1 MDNVSTVSVI
11 LFETEESATHLG
23 RATHPGRLWY
33 QRLILVAPSTGDPS
47 WSRLVLAT
55 HPGRVWYRRPIL
67 VASGIGDPSWSRLV
81 SATHPGRVWYRRLI
95 LVASGIGDSSWSPLV
110 AATHP
115 GRATGVRR
123 GCTEHGEKFEVD
135 VLMLYRYFDQKR

>member
-11 LFETEESATHLG
+11 LFETKESATHLG

-33 QRLILVAPSTGDPS
+33 RRLTLVAPSTGDPS

-55 HPGRVWYRRPIL
+55 HPGRVWCWRPIL
-67 VASGIGDPSWSRLV
+67 VASG
-81 SATHPGRVWYRRLI
+81 A
-95 LVASGIGDSSWSPLV
+95 GDSSWSPLV
-110 AATHP
+110 SATHP

-123 GCTEHGEKFEVD
+123 ECTEHGEKVEVD
-135 VLMLYRYFDQKR
+135 VLMLYRYFDQKDNV